1 MLLYNLQILQVNE
14 ATKKTVLLILSAD
27 HETHQGFFHIHLKL
41 VPGNFNCCYA
51 YGNADRKTAENRDDQ
66 PYPMSSFANVTFTS
80 VSEPIIKSSREN
92 IGRRVEFKNFQQF
105 AVKKIYMH
113 MLHLSQFSCKID
125 GFINGFTNQ
134 YVVCLLHQ
142 LDGFLTAVVKS

>member
-1 MLLYNLQILQVNE
+1 MPMAMLTGK
-14 ATKKTVLLILSAD
+14 AAK
-27 HETHQGFFHIHLKL
+27 
-41 VPGNFNCCYA
+41 
-51 YGNADRKTAENRDDQ
+51 NRDDQ
-66 PYPMSSFANVTFTS
+66 SYPMSSFANVTFTS

-105 AVKKIYMH
+105 AVKKIYMY
-113 MLHLSQFSCKID
+113 MLHLSQFSCEID